1 MNNYGILSGKWP
13 YFISISQCYVYTQGT
28 WTVKINVTE
37 KRDYI
42 PSIYFYKPS
51 TLYIKK
57 IWIIGGVSRC
67 WNVSFFIWEKG
78 TRFDDNF
85 MEEEEDIFSPF
96 FDLLTNSRFYHT
108 LKSVYCHAHQHSISV
123 KNRLLKPGVF
133 DEVFTHF
140 SWIISFS

>member
-28 WTVKINVTE
+28 WTFKINVTE

-57 IWIIGGVSRC
+57 NLDYWWGVKVLKRKFLYLRERNPFWQKFYGGRRGYFFSIFRFVNEFSLLSHFKIG
-67 WNVSFFIWEKG
+67 IL
-78 TRFDDNF
+78 
-85 MEEEEDIFSPF
+85 P
-96 FDLLTNSRFYHT
+96 
-108 LKSVYCHAHQHSISV
+108 HQHSISV